1 VRILRALEVYYAT
14 GRPFS
19 ELAREHAFR
28 ERRYPCLKIGLTLPR
43 EVLYERLDAR
53 VDEMLSQGLLEEV
66 KKLLEMGF
74 APELK
79 PLKAIGYRHMVAYL
93 TGSLSWSEAVRQMKR
108 DTRRY
113 AKRQLTWFKADPE
126 VKWFHP
132 TDLERILKEVECFY
146 ARFKR
151 APV

>member
-1 VRILRALEVYYAT
+1 
-14 GRPFS
+14 
-19 ELAREHAFR
+19 
-28 ERRYPCLKIGLTLPR
+28 
-43 EVLYERLDAR
+43 
-53 VDEMLSQGLLEEV
+53 MLSQGLLEEV

-126 VKWFHP
+126 VRWFHP